1 MESCPASQPD
11 KRGFVFY
18 IRYLGAEL
26 RRRPGRTALTA
37 LGLAVGVGLVVIV
50 GALARGLDD
59 AQEEV
64 LEPLTGVGTDLS
76 VSRPIAIPDDDGSAG
91 GGPGGPFGQLSERE
105 QRQLQRENRE
115 HTQSFNYSDLGEPGE
130 RFSEVSLLSS
140 ELSFPTS
147 EVAEIRGL
155 DGVEDAA
162 ASLTL
167 KALNVKGKVPESGE
181 APIDP
186 HGGPGGEGGFEFSAV
201 SVSGVDVRKPGLATV
216 TPDQITGG
224 RYHSETPKRARG
236 EAVVD
241 LGFARQNDI
250 GVGDETQVAGEEFE
264 VVGLASAP
272 LGSDASNAYLE
283 LGRLQQL
290 SDREGRVN
298 RIQVRADSTEAVAG
312 LAAEIEGRIPGADVV
327 TAADLADRVGG
338 SLDDAD
344 DLSSKLGTA
353 LAIVALLAAFLIA
366 TLLTLSSVQKRI
378 RELGTLKAL
387 GWRQRLVVRQ
397 VTGESLAQGALG
409 GVLGAAIGIAG
420 AAIIDAIGPTVE
432 ASVEEQSTGGFDPF
446 AQAAGQGD
454 VAAGSTDVVL
464 GAPVDPGLLVLAIG
478 LAIIGG
484 LLAGAAGGL
493 RAARLRPAEALRS
506 AE

>member
-1 MESCPASQPD
+1 
-11 KRGFVFY
+11 VFY

-50 GALARGLDD
+50 GALSRGLDD

-76 VSRPIAIPDDDGSAG
+76 VSRPIVPPDENGSAG
-91 GGPGGPFGQLSERE
+91 RGLGDPFTGLPPRER
-105 QRQLQRENRE
+105 RQLLRENKDHE
-115 HTQSFNYSDLGEPGE
+115 AAFNFSELGKPGEP
-130 RFSEVSLLSS
+130 FSRESLLTS
-140 ELSFPTS
+140 ELSVPTS
-147 EVAEIRGL
+147 EVAKIRALAGA
-155 DGVEDAA
+155 EDAA
-162 ASLTL
+162 PSLTL
-167 KALNVKGKVPESGE
+167 RALRVEGTVPESG
-181 APIDP
+181 AVASP
-186 HGGPGGEGGFEFSAV
+186 HGPGGGFQFANRT
-201 SVSGVDVRKPGLATV
+201 VSGVDARKPDLAPV
-216 TPDQITGG
+216 TPDQVTQG
-224 RYHSETPKRARG
+224 RYLSKRPKQARG
-236 EAVVD
+236 EAVLD
-241 LGFARQNDI
+241 LAFARQNDI
-250 GVGDETQVAGEEFE
+250 GVGDGVTVVGADFE

-272 LGSDASNAYLE
+272 LGGRASDVYLQ
-283 LGRLQQL
+283 LGRLQEL

-298 RIQVRADSTEAVAG
+298 RIQVRATSSEAVAG
-312 LAAEIEGRIPGADVV
+312 LAKEIEGQLQGAEVV
-327 TAADLADRVGG
+327 TAADLANRVGG

-366 TLLTLSSVQKRI
+366 TLLMLSSVQKRI

-397 VTGESLAQGALG
+397 VTGESLVQGALG
-409 GVLGAAIGIAG
+409 GLLGAAIGIAG
-420 AAIIDAIGPTVE
+420 AAIIDAIGPTLE
-432 ASVEEQSTGGFDPF
+432 ASVEQPRGTGFGPF
-446 AQAAGQGD
+446 GQGEIT
-454 VAAGSTDVVL
+454 AGSTEVVL
-464 GAPVDPGLLVLAIG
+464 GAPVDLGLLALAIG
-478 LAIIGG
+478 LALVGG

>member
-1 MESCPASQPD
+1 
-11 KRGFVFY
+11 VFY
-18 IRYLGAEL
+18 IRYLAAEL

-37 LGLAVGVGLVVIV
+37 LGLAVGVGLVVMV
-50 GALARGLDD
+50 GALSRGLDD
-59 AQEEV
+59 AQEDV

-76 VSRPIAIPDDDGSAG
+76 VSRPIAVPDGGDSAG
-91 GGPGGPFGQLSERE
+91 GGPAGPFARLSDRER
-105 QRQLQRENRE
+105 RQLLRENKG
-115 HTQSFNYSDLGEPGE
+115 HTQSLDYSELGEPGE
-130 RFSEVSLLSS
+130 RFSRDEFLSS

-147 EVAEIRGL
+147 EVAEVRAL
-155 DGVEDAA
+155 DRAEDAA

-167 KALNVKGKVPESGE
+167 KALRVEGTVPESGE
-181 APIDP
+181 APINP
-186 HGGPGGEGGFEFSAV
+186 HGGPGGEGGFDFTAV
-201 SVSGVDVRKPGLATV
+201 TVSGVDVRKPELAMV
-216 TPDQITGG
+216 TPDRIARG
-224 RYHSETPKRARG
+224 RYLSESPKRARG

-241 LGFARQNDI
+241 VGFARQNDI
-250 GVGDETQVAGEEFE
+250 RVGEETEVGGEDVE

-272 LGSDASNAYLE
+272 LGGDASNAYVE

-298 RIQVRADSTEAVAG
+298 RIQVRADSSQAVAG
-312 LAAEIEGRIPGADVV
+312 LAEQITRQLPGADVV
-327 TAADLADRVGG
+327 TAADLAARVGG

-344 DLSSKLGTA
+344 ALSSKLGTA
-353 LAIVALLAAFLIA
+353 LSIVALLAAFLIA

-397 VTGESLAQGALG
+397 VAGESLVQGALG
-409 GVLGAAIGIAG
+409 GLLGAAIGIAG
-420 AAIIDAIGPTVE
+420 AAIIDAIGPTLQ
-432 ASVEEQSTGGFDPF
+432 ASVKEQSTGGVDPF
-446 AQAAGQGD
+446 AQAFGQGE
-454 VAAGSTDVVL
+454 VAAGSTEVVL
-464 GAPVDPGLLVLAIG
+464 GAPVDVGLLVLAIG
-478 LAIIGG
+478 LAIVGG

>member
-1 MESCPASQPD
+1 VE
-11 KRGFVFY
+11 REGFVFY
-18 IRYLGAEL
+18 IRFLGAEL

-50 GALARGLDD
+50 GALSKGLDE
-59 AQEEV
+59 AQAEV

-76 VSRPIAIPDDDGSAG
+76 VSRPLAVPDEAG
-91 GGPGGPFGQLSERE
+91 TGDPFSRLSPRE
-105 QRQLQRENRE
+105 QRQLQRENEE
-115 HTQSFNYSDLGEPGE
+115 HNRQFNFGELGEPGE
-130 RFSEVSLLSS
+130 RFSEDSFLSTA
-140 ELSFPTS
+140 LSFPAS
-147 EVAEIRGL
+147 QVAKIRGL
-155 DGVEDAA
+155 GGVEDAA
-162 ASLTL
+162 GGLTL
-167 KALNVKGKVPESGE
+167 NATHIEGVVPESG
-181 APIDP
+181 APP
-186 HGGPGGEGGFEFSAV
+186 AAGAHGGAGGFELDSV
-201 SVSGVDVRKPGLATV
+201 RVSGVDVRKPDLAMV
-216 TPDQITGG
+216 TPDQVTRG
-224 RYHSETPKRARG
+224 RYLSGARH

-241 LGFARQNDI
+241 VAFARQNDI
-250 GVGDETQVAGEEFE
+250 GVADETTVAGKEFT
-264 VVGLASAP
+264 VVGLASSP
-272 LGSDASNAYLE
+272 LGGDASDVYVE
-283 LGRLQQL
+283 LGRLQDL

-298 RIQVRADSTEAVAG
+298 SVQVRADSADTVAG
-312 LAAEIEGRIPGADVV
+312 LESAIARQLPGAEVV
-327 TAADLADRVGG
+327 TAADLAGRVGG

-397 VTGESLAQGALG
+397 VTGESLVQGAIG
-409 GVLGAAIGIAG
+409 GLLGAGIGV
-420 AAIIDAIGPTVE
+420 AAAATVEAIGPTLE
-432 ASVEEQSTGGFDPF
+432 ASVEAQSRGGFGPF
-446 AQAAGQGD
+446 GQGS
-454 VAAGSTDVVL
+454 VTAGRTDVVL

-478 LAIIGG
+478 LAIVGG